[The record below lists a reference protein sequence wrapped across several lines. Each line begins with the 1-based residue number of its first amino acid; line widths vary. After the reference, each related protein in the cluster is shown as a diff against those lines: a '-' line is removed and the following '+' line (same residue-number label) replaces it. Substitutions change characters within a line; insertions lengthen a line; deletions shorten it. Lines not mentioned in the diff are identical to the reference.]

1 MAALAWAAAS
11 GVPAPTVCRATVW
24 RWSMAVE
31 GASGGAVE
39 AAALV
44 AEAAADVAA
53 VGDRRVRAGERW
65 DGGGAAARGQRGV
78 GGARRGVLAARL
90 SGARTAAQGPAAV
103 ERRRAQ
109 ELWWRRWGPGG
120 GATSRSSGGVGALA
134 AARPAGA
141 EGGATRGGEG
151 AGERPALVQG
161 EAAPVPAA
169 GRREK
174 KKNLALYHIGITEL
188 GLAHYKYRGT
198 ILTRMYNRTHIRF
211 PTSFRGE

>member
-1 MAALAWAAAS
+1 
-11 GVPAPTVCRATVW
+11 
-24 RWSMAVE
+24 MAVE

-44 AEAAADVAA
+44 AEAAPEVAA
-53 VGDRRVRAGERW
+53 VGDRRVRAGGRW
-65 DGGGAAARGQRGV
+65 DGGGGAAARGQRSA
-78 GGARRGVLAARL
+78 GGARRGVQAARL

-109 ELWWRRWGPGG
+109 ERWWRRWGPGG
-120 GATSRSSGGVGALA
+120 GATSRSSSGVGALA

-161 EAAPVPAA
+161 RRRLCRRLGE
-169 GRREK
+169 GRK
-174 KKNLALYHIGITEL
+174 KTGSIPYWN
-188 GLAHYKYRGT
+188 
-198 ILTRMYNRTHIRF
+198 N
-211 PTSFRGE
+211 